1 MQFYEYKGY
10 TIYPAPH
17 FVVGSGR
24 WRTEIVIK
32 YGTIVKKYGDDKF
45 FFTKGEA
52 VFHSIQFGK
61 TLIDQ
66 GIILFGEAV

>member
-17 FVVGSGR
+17 FAVGTSC
-24 WRTEIVIK
+24 WRIEIVIK
-32 YGTIVKKYGDDKF
+32 YNEKIKKYCNEKF

-61 TLIDQ
+61 NLIDQ
-66 GIILFGEAV
+66 GIVLLDEAV